1 MHYSPV
7 TETSVLPWQLKE
19 EKERQNKVALGM
31 GQQEL
36 KTESI
41 RLDEIEPSVD
51 VKLRPNKKPVQE
63 SLRC

>member
-1 MHYSPV
+1 M

-41 RLDEIEPSVD
+41 RLDEIELSVD